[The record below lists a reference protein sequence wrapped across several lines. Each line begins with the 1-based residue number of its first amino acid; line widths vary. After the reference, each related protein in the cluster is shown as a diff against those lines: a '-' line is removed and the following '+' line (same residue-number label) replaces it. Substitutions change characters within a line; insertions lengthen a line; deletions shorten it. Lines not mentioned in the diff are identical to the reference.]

1 MNMHEA
7 ESKTTAFKPKKSVA
21 LSGVA
26 AGTTALCT
34 VGTTGND
41 LHYRGYDILDIAT
54 ECEFEEIAHL
64 LVHEKLPNR
73 AELTAYKSKLKA
85 LRILP
90 AAVSTVL
97 EQLPAASHP
106 MDVLRTGVSVLGCC
120 MPEGNDHK
128 SAGARDIADR
138 LLASLGSMLCYWHH
152 YSRSGRRID
161 VQTDDE
167 SIGAHFLHLLHG
179 RKPSE
184 SWVRAMH
191 TSLNLYAEHEFNAS
205 TFAAR
210 VIAGTGSD
218 LYSCITG
225 AIGALRG
232 PKHGGANE
240 VAFEIQSRYPT
251 PESADADIRK
261 RVANKE
267 VIIGFG
273 HPVYTISDPRNQI
286 IKEVARRL
294 AREANDMRGFE
305 VAERIESAMHEIKN
319 MFPNLDWF
327 SAVSYHMMGVPTAMF
342 TPLFVIS
349 RTSGWAAHIIEQRED
364 GKIIRPSAN
373 YIGPENL
380 PFIPLAQRRSRAS
393 APNPFHTGH
402 PPSCPTI
409 SNPPNV
415 PNRTAY

>member
-1 MNMHEA
+1 VTSNSEPA
-7 ESKTTAFKPKKSVA
+7 VPGAFKPKKSVA
-21 LSGVA
+21 LSGVT
-26 AGTTALCT
+26 AGNTALCT
-34 VGTTGND
+34 VGRTGND

-54 ECEFEEIAHL
+54 QSEFEEIAYL

-73 AELTAYKSKLKA
+73 NELAAYKKKLKG
-85 LRILP
+85 LRVLP
-90 AAVSTVL
+90 AAVTTVL

-106 MDVLRTGVSVLGCC
+106 MDVLRTGVSALGCSE
-120 MPEGNDHK
+120 PEPDAHN
-128 SAGARDIADR
+128 SAAARQVADR
-138 LLASLGSMLCYWHH
+138 LLACLGSMLCYWYH
-152 YSRSGRRID
+152 YSKDGRRID
-161 VQTDDE
+161 VQTDDD

-179 RKPSE
+179 VKPSA

-205 TFAAR
+205 TFTAR

-218 LYSCITG
+218 MYSCITG

-240 VAFEIQSRYPT
+240 VAFEIQNRYAT
-251 PESADADIRK
+251 PDAAEADIAK

-273 HPVYTISDPRNQI
+273 HPVYTVSDPRNQV
-286 IKEVARRL
+286 IKEVSRTL
-294 AREANDMRGFE
+294 AREANDMLGFE
-305 VAERIESAMHEIKN
+305 VAARIESVMWDIKK

-327 SAVSYHMMGVPTAMF
+327 SAVSYHLMGVPTAMF

-349 RTSGWAAHIIEQRED
+349 RTSGWAAHVIEQRED

-373 YIGPENL
+373 YTGPENL
-380 PFIPLAQRRSRAS
+380 TFVPLAERK
-393 APNPFHTGH
+393 
-402 PPSCPTI
+402 
-409 SNPPNV
+409 
-415 PNRTAY
+415 